1 MRTVTVS
8 TQLPAPAEAVWSAAT
23 RNSDAFRYITRGLI
37 RFPAARA
44 WDRPLAVG
52 DRLHGWLFLF
62 GVVPLSR
69 HTITVA
75 EIDQD
80 QRGSSPTSA
89 AASSAVGATP
99 SPPTRSTPAP
109 AATGTRSTLT
119 PDRSLSPWLPA
130 HTSSIEC
137 GSAVGTSSPA
147 SSASPWK
154 LERLETI
161 EPQLPGRARPPAAH
175 GTRLDANQDG
185 VRARG
190 ATVRSGHLGAVE
202 HLRIPR

>member
-80 QRGSSPTSA
+80 QRRLVTDERGGILRSWRHTITADPVDAGTCRYRDQIDIDAGPLTLAVA
-89 AASSAVGATP
+89 ACAHLFYRVRQRRWHIIA
-99 SPPTRSTPAP
+99 RF
-109 AATGTRSTLT
+109 
-119 PDRSLSPWLPA
+119 LSVA
-130 HTSSIEC
+130 
-137 GSAVGTSSPA
+137 
-147 SSASPWK
+147 
-154 LERLETI
+154 LE
-161 EPQLPGRARPPAAH
+161 A
-175 GTRLDANQDG
+175 
-185 VRARG
+185 
-190 ATVRSGHLGAVE
+190 
-202 HLRIPR
+202 